1 MKFLYMYVKQI
12 VGKDD
17 SYITNLNHSSFTRIS
32 FTTINFRILLDIL
45 KSIFK
50 RDMPP

>member
-1 MKFLYMYVKQI
+1 MYVKQI

-17 SYITNLNHSSFTRIS
+17 SFITNLNHSSFTN
-32 FTTINFRILLDIL
+32 INFRILLDIL